1 MKPLNVL
8 SLFDGMSCGRVA
20 LERAGIPVANYF
32 ASEIDKYAIQ
42 IAMKNHPDT
51 IQMGNIQ
58 GWRDWDIPVPDL
70 IIGGSP
76 CQGFSLSGKG
86 LNFDDPRSALFFE
99 FHDILVHYQKL
110 NPNLKYMLE
119 NVKMKQAWADVITDY
134 MQVEPV
140 LIDSALVSA
149 QSRKRLYWAN
159 WDVPQPED
167 RGIYLK
173 DIIEN
178 GFVDREKSYAI
189 DANYHK
195 GGNPKQ
201 YFEFGR
207 RRAAFSHQ
215 SSRRAMVQGAAI
227 RNQVTPRGVEEQ
239 LNIRKDEKSNAVVSS
254 FTDRLNGV
262 YVEHTNMSGNKTK
275 HYYKTCALRAN
286 ASANYQMVNSYRK
299 LTPVECERL
308 QTLPDGYTEGVSNT
322 QRYKML
328 GNGWTVDVIAHIF
341 SYLGE

>member
-42 IAMKNHPDT
+42 IAMKNYPNI
-51 IQMGNIQ
+51 IQLGDVQ
-58 GWRDWDIPVPDL
+58 GWKEWDIPVPDL

-110 NPNLKYMLE
+110 NPNLKYLLE
-119 NVKMKQAWADVITDY
+119 NVKMKKTWADVITDY

-159 WDVPQPED
+159 WDIQQPED

-215 SSRRAMVQGAAI
+215 SSRRAMIQVGSLYPSNGIRGRIYSPEGKSPALKAAI
-227 RNQVTPRGVEEQ
+227 TGGGNEPKIG
-239 LNIRKDEKSNAVVSS
+239 L
-254 FTDRLNGV
+254 
-262 YVEHTNMSGNKTK
+262 YVEHTNMSGHKTK
-275 HYYKTCALRAN
+275 HFDKTVALRN

-308 QTLPDGYTEGVSNT
+308 QTLADGYTEGVSNT
-322 QRYKML
+322 QRYRML
-328 GNGWTVDVIAHIF
+328 GNGWTVDVLAHIF